1 MDRIQNDWVRRE
13 INPAGWVRRRGTN
26 PTGSEDNASA
36 SHPPLLGSQEREDFV
51 GRLTPG
57 DWWLGECDADGGVSV
72 TPMVGWE
79 HHWKPARGTLYPRN
93 TALGL
98 FRGSKLAVYFSSNET
113 EHRKTHTP
121 HSCSVF
127 YSSISVQKVVGQRS
141 RVSEKRIKSL
151 NDFSHRKTKPNT
163 PKRGHAYKI
172 PLLATSGIDEWNIY
186 INK

>member
-1 MDRIQNDWVRRE
+1 
-13 INPAGWVRRRGTN
+13 VRRRGSN
-26 PTGSEDNASA
+26 PTGSEDNAS
-36 SHPPLLGSQEREDFV
+36 R
-51 GRLTPG
+51 
-57 DWWLGECDADGGVSV
+57 WWGECDVSP
-72 TPMVGWE
+72 TE

-172 PLLATSGIDEWNIY
+172 PLLATSGIDE
-186 INK
+186 